1 MNVDWRAYM
10 EQNDSESLSI
20 PSGLKTHTELF
31 DGYGKDELGGTVI
44 ASIIGGL
51 VDVLIYLLTG
61 STPFCIIFILLVVA
75 GSIMMLMKDG
85 SMNLSVMDQLRFML
99 RFCKC
104 CKYYPYRYLDEWNIE
119 RHD

>member
-20 PSGLKTHTELF
+20 PSGLKIHTELF

-51 VDVLIYLLTG
+51 IDVLIYLLTG
-61 STPFCIIFILLVVA
+61 STPFLASF
-75 GSIMMLMKDG
+75 
-85 SMNLSVMDQLRFML
+85 
-99 RFCKC
+99 
-104 CKYYPYRYLDEWNIE
+104 
-119 RHD
+119 